1 MFADACTGRWR
12 KCWRLLLLL
21 SLWISTGQAATI
33 PMQPSP
39 AYLASTSLITF
50 AEPDEALVSQI
61 TNGAQTIAFSS
72 LMRASTVGDNW
83 ASWGS
88 PPDTESA
95 TPRVLWSGLDDNFD
109 PVTTVGFFLSQP
121 VSIFGFEAEPGPT
134 NTHTITVSFL
144 MGGVLQQT
152 VTRDVD
158 GNAGALLFAVV
169 ADPGTFFDSL
179 TITSD
184 ADWAA
189 GQFRYAPS
197 GPAAG
202 VPEPASAALVAAG
215 MALLL
220 TLSKR
225 QRGM

>member
-1 MFADACTGRWR
+1 M
-12 KCWRLLLLL
+12 LL
-21 SLWISTGQAATI
+21 SLWISTCQAATI
-33 PMQPSP
+33 IMQPNS
-39 AYLASTSLITF
+39 AYLASTSLVAF
-50 AEPDEALVSQI
+50 VDPDEALLSQI
-61 TNGAQTIAFSS
+61 ADGTQTIAFSS

-88 PPDTESA
+88 PPNTESA

-109 PVTTVGFFLSQP
+109 PVTTVSLFLSQP
-121 VSIFGFEAEPGPT
+121 VSIFGFEAEPGPI

-158 GNAGALLFAVV
+158 GNGGALLFAVA

-179 TITSD
+179 TIASD

-197 GPAAG
+197 SPATA

-220 TLSKR
+220 TLLKK
-225 QRGM
+225 QRIERK